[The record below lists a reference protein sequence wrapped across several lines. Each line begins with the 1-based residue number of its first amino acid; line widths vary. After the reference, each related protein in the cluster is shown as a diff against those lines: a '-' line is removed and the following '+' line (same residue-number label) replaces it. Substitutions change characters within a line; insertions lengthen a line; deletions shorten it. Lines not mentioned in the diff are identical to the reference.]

1 MLRPAV
7 VLVATL
13 GLASLHLSAQSTPAV
28 PSLHAPDAAAVR
40 DRLDAYLLAYEPQ
53 LSSLVAEELLIQR
66 DGPSREASL
75 AAVPDTKNRRLIS
88 EVAFISL
95 PGGAGWLG
103 FRRAVNLNGK
113 DLPDAGPP
121 LGVLLTDADKN
132 DYDQARLLIAESAR
146 LNLGLPR
153 TTNLPNLPLEFLH
166 PRNRRRFAH
175 RVDGTEKIRGINTTR
190 MVFDETSSPTMIQR
204 PEGGDMTSSVMAWVE
219 TATGRLIR
227 AQVKTRDARIGVL
240 PFDATVWVDFKLDEK
255 LGLLV
260 PAEMREEFFAGR
272 FREGTGTARYTKY
285 RRFQTAA
292 RIIPSPGS

>member
-1 MLRPAV
+1 MKAV
-7 VLVATL
+7 AALLL
-13 GLASLHLSAQSTPAV
+13 GAFAAFQ
-28 PSLHAPDAAAVR
+28 APDADAVR
-40 DRLDAYLLAYEPQ
+40 DQLDAYLLAYEPQ
-53 LSSLVAEELLIQR
+53 LSALVAEELLIQR
-66 DGPSREASL
+66 DGPSREAQTTG
-75 AAVPDTKNRRLIS
+75 PDTKNRRIIS

-95 PGGAGWLG
+95 PGSAGWLG

-121 LGVLLTDADKN
+121 LGVLLTDDDKD

-166 PRNRRRFAH
+166 PRNRKRFAH
-175 RVDGTEKIRGINTTR
+175 RIDGTEKIRGLTTTR
-190 MVFDETSSPTMIQR
+190 MVFNETSSPTLIQR

-219 TATGRLIR
+219 AGTGRLIR
-227 AQVKTRDARIGVL
+227 AQVKTRDARIGLL
-240 PFDATVWVDFKLDEK
+240 PFDALIWVDFKVDEK

-260 PAEMREEFFAGR
+260 PVEMKEEFFAGR

-285 RRFQTAA
+285 RRFQTGA
-292 RIIPSPGS
+292 RVLPPPGL

>member
-1 MLRPAV
+1 MKAITALLFG
-7 VLVATL
+7 VL
-13 GLASLHLSAQSTPAV
+13 LAAQ
-28 PSLHAPDAAAVR
+28 APDADTVR
-40 DRLDAYLLAYEPQ
+40 DQLDAYLLAYEPQ
-53 LSSLVAEELLIQR
+53 LSTLVAEELLIQR
-66 DGPSREASL
+66 DGPARGASVT
-75 AAVPDTKNRRLIS
+75 AAPDTKNRRLIS
-88 EVAFISL
+88 EVAFIGL
-95 PGGAGWLG
+95 PGAAGWLG

-121 LGVLLTDADKN
+121 LAVLLTDDDKD

-175 RVDGTEKIRGINTTR
+175 RIDGSEKIRGITTMR
-190 MVFDETSSPTMIQR
+190 MVLNESSSPTMIQR
-204 PEGGDMTSSVMAWVE
+204 PEGGDMTSLVTAWIE
-219 TATGRLIR
+219 PGTGRLIR

-240 PFDATVWVDFKLDEK
+240 PFDATVWVDFRMEEK

-260 PAEMREEFFAGR
+260 PVEMKEEFYAGR

-285 RRFQTAA
+285 RRFQTTG
-292 RIIPSPGS
+292 RIVPPPGP

>member
-1 MLRPAV
+1 MKAV
-7 VLVATL
+7 AALLL
-13 GLASLHLSAQSTPAV
+13 GAFTALQL
-28 PSLHAPDAAAVR
+28 PDADTVR
-40 DRLDAYLLAYEPQ
+40 NQLDAYLLAYEPQ
-53 LSSLVAEELLIQR
+53 LSTLVAEELLIQR
-66 DGPSREASL
+66 DGPSRDAVVT
-75 AAVPDTKNRRLIS
+75 AAPDTKNRRIVS
-88 EVAFISL
+88 EVAFIGL
-95 PGGAGWLG
+95 PGAAGWLG
-103 FRRAVNLNGK
+103 FRRAVKLNGK

-121 LGVLLTDADKN
+121 LGVLLTDDDK
-132 DYDQARLLIAESAR
+132 DDFDQARLLMAESAR

-175 RVDGTEKIRGINTTR
+175 RVDGAEKIRGLNTTR

-219 TATGRLIR
+219 VNTGRLIR

-240 PFDATVWVDFKLDEK
+240 PFDQLVWVDFRQDEK

-260 PAEMREEFFAGR
+260 PVEMKEEFYAGR

-285 RRFQTAA
+285 RRFQTGG
-292 RIIPSPGS
+292 RIVQ